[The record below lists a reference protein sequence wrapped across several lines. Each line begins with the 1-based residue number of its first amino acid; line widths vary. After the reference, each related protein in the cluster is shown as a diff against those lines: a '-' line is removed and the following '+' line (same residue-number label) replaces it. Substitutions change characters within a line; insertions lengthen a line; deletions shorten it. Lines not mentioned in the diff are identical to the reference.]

1 MVADSRDVRGL
12 YLRRRVIPRSKRERS
27 DGKSYETL
35 TWSFELGAFVF
46 CFIGRLGRWTEKSK
60 VQSSKITA
68 HFGIGNLK
76 FRGGTM
82 SNVPEDLHY
91 SKDHE
96 WVRVEGDVAVV
107 GITDYAQ
114 NSLGDVVYVELPK
127 AGEEF
132 AANESFGSVESVKA
146 VSEVFSPVS
155 GKVAEVNDALNDEP
169 EKVNADPYGDGWMIK
184 VRMSSP
190 GEVDSLLTAAEY
202 EDFTKAE
209 TE

>member
-1 MVADSRDVRGL
+1 MA
-12 YLRRRVIPRSKRERS
+12 
-27 DGKSYETL
+27 
-35 TWSFELGAFVF
+35 
-46 CFIGRLGRWTEKSK
+46 
-60 VQSSKITA
+60 
-68 HFGIGNLK
+68 
-76 FRGGTM
+76 
-82 SNVPEDLHY
+82 NVPEDLHY

-96 WVRVEGDVAVV
+96 WVRVEGDVTSI

-146 VSEVFSPVS
+146 VSEVFTPVS
-155 GKVAEVNDALNDEP
+155 GAVVEVNEALNDEP
-169 EKVNADPYGDGWMIK
+169 EKVNGDPYGEGWMIRI
-184 VRMSSP
+184 RMSSP

>member
-1 MVADSRDVRGL
+1 MA
-12 YLRRRVIPRSKRERS
+12 
-27 DGKSYETL
+27 
-35 TWSFELGAFVF
+35 
-46 CFIGRLGRWTEKSK
+46 
-60 VQSSKITA
+60 
-68 HFGIGNLK
+68 
-76 FRGGTM
+76 
-82 SNVPEDLHY
+82 NVPEDLHY

-155 GKVAEVNDALNDEP
+155 GTVAEVNDALNDEP
-169 EKVNADPYGDGWMIK
+169 EKVNGDPYGEGWMIK

-190 GEVDSLLTAAEY
+190 GEIDSLLTAAEY